1 MFRVLARRLVRT
13 DSLVVPTRNFAG
25 SSESAVV
32 TVSDLGDGVA
42 QLTLNDPDRLNALT
56 VTMGEQFVARAEEL
70 TAMARTGEVL
80 RIFNDSNIVEFEFL
94 DRCSIV

>member
-13 DSLVVPTRNFAG
+13 ESLGAPARNLAG
-25 SSESAVV
+25 APDPAVV
-32 TVSDLGDGVA
+32 TISDLGDGVA

-70 TAMARTGEVL
+70 TAMARTGEVCKL
-80 RIFNDSNIVEFEFL
+80 
-94 DRCSIV
+94 C